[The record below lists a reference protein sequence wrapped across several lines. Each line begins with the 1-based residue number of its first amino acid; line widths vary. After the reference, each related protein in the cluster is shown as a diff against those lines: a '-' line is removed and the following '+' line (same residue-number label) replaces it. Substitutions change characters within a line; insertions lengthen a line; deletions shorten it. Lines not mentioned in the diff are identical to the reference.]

1 MAARQG
7 MIEIKEYSLTVA
19 RNSRW
24 LVLKDPGNNTGPFF
38 QLQLVFLDPLP
49 PFQGTLLPSR
59 QAHCYLPLGAFGDCY
74 HVVQTEKPV
83 YAHAWWND
91 TDNSVFDAFV

>member
-1 MAARQG
+1 
-7 MIEIKEYSLTVA
+7 
-19 RNSRW
+19 
-24 LVLKDPGNNTGPFF
+24 
-38 QLQLVFLDPLP
+38 VFLDPLP
-49 PFQGTLLPSR
+49 PFQGTLLLSR

-91 TDNSVFDAFV
+91 TDNSVFDAFVSTGAEPPGEGLAEPAFSMIRWWQSP